1 MKFLPYVLKH
11 LRRNWI
17 RTTSTIVGIAMCVFL
32 ISTLRTVLRAVEW
45 GLQSASATRLV
56 TRHAVSINFN
66 MPEAYKARI
75 EAVPGVR
82 RVAMMNWFGGLRGNP
97 ESGEAFKDFFT
108 NMAVDAEPYLAMY
121 PEFEIPPDQRA
132 AFMQEMRACVIGRG
146 LAERFGWKVGD
157 TFQLESFIPPYR
169 KGSPFEF
176 VVRAI
181 YDVDKSKYPGFDDSL
196 MLFHRKYL
204 DESVKRRA
212 AVGHFSIEIA
222 NPDKAAEISRTIDAA
237 FENSDTQTKTMTEG
251 AFAAEFV
258 SMAGNMALLL
268 NAIGLAV
275 TFTIL
280 LVTANT
286 MSMAI
291 RERRKEIAVL
301 KTLGFPSG
309 LVMGLVLGEAVTIG
323 ALGGAAGLL
332 LSWAVLDSLTNVP
345 YLGAIVGGFPD
356 FGLTVGVALLGFGI
370 SLLVGFAA
378 GIGPAT
384 LAYRARVTEM
394 LRQV

>member
-32 ISTLRTVLRAVEW
+32 IGTLRTVLSAIEW
-45 GLQSASATRLV
+45 SLQSASASRLV
-56 TRHAVSINFN
+56 TRHAISVNFN
-66 MPEAYKARI
+66 MPEVYKGRI
-75 EAVPGVR
+75 EAVSGIR
-82 RVAMMNWFGGLRGNP
+82 RVAMVNWFGGLRGDP
-97 ESGEAFKDFFT
+97 ESGEAFRDFFT
-108 NMAVDAEPYLAMY
+108 NLAVEAEPYLAMY
-121 PEFEIPPDQRA
+121 PEFDIPADQRA
-132 AFMQEMRACVIGRG
+132 AFMQEMRGGVIGRG
-146 LAERFGWKVGD
+146 LANRFGWRIGD

-181 YDVDKSKYPGFDDSL
+181 YDVDKTKYPGFDDSL

-204 DESVKRRA
+204 DEGVNRRA
-212 AVGHFSIEIA
+212 AVGMFVIEIA
-222 NPDKAAEISRTIDAA
+222 NQGKAAEISGAIDAA

-291 RERRKEIAVL
+291 RERRTEIAVL
-301 KTLGFPSG
+301 KTLGYSSG
-309 LVMGLVLGEAVTIG
+309 LVMSLVLGEAVAIG
-323 ALGGAAGLL
+323 ALGGGLGLL
-332 LSWAVLDSLTNVP
+332 LAWTTLDSLRNVP

-356 FGLTVGVALLGFGI
+356 FGLSASVAALGLAI
-370 SLLVGFAA
+370 SLLVGLAA
-378 GIGPAT
+378 GVGPAA